1 VKGEETQL
9 VPIPIR
15 GAIQEEPQLFQIS
28 DFSPL
33 LISRVASAP
42 LDSFTLALSL
52 DWIGLKLTA
61 SILRERF
68 AAFVLDG
75 F

>member
-1 VKGEETQL
+1 MRSREGSVYSVRSENVTCAPFQL
-9 VPIPIR
+9 
-15 GAIQEEPQLFQIS
+15 
-28 DFSPL
+28 
-33 LISRVASAP
+33 SRVASAP

-52 DWIGLKLTA
+52 DWVGLKLTA